1 MTQQQTQQWLLQLKR
16 TEELLKKLIPQN
28 PTTKGN

>member
-16 TEELLKKLIPQN
+16 TEEVLKKLIPQ
-28 PTTKGN
+28 TKPS

>member
-16 TEELLKKLIPQN
+16 TEEVLKKLIPQVK
-28 PTTKGN
+28 PS